1 MKKIGLPL
9 IALLTAGFA
18 TVSIVRSQPRRSSTN
33 PPAPPPVTTFSSTVA
48 AVGLVEAASENI
60 AIGTPL
66 SGLVTSVHARVGA
79 AVSPGEPL
87 FELDTRSL
95 RAERESRRA
104 AVASAESRVRTA
116 ESVLEDLQDQR
127 LRAEALAQTAVI
139 SPEELSRRRFGVHTA
154 EARLA
159 EAGAEVVAA
168 RALLAVVETEL
179 ERSVIRSPI
188 AAEVLQVNVRPG
200 EFAVAGAPPRP
211 LLVLGNL
218 RPLHVRVDVDEHEG
232 WRVKSTAT
240 AEARLRGQSTLHAPL
255 KFVRFEPLVVPKR
268 SLTGDATERVD
279 TRVLQ
284 VIYEVVSSPGV
295 PLFVGQQLD
304 VFIDAGPAL

>member
-1 MKKIGLPL
+1 MNKIGLPL

-18 TVSIVRSQPRRSSTN
+18 TVSIVRSQPRRSSTT
-33 PPAPPPVTTFSSTVA
+33 PPAPPPVTAFSSTVA

-66 SGLVTSVHARVGA
+66 SGLVTSVHAQVGT
-79 AVSPGEPL
+79 AVSPGDPL

-95 RAERESRRA
+95 RAERDSRRA

-127 LRAEALAQTAVI
+127 HRAEALAQTAVI

-211 LLVLGNL
+211 LMVLGNL

-232 WRVKSTAT
+232 WRVKATAA

-304 VFIDAGPAL
+304 VFIEAGPGL